1 MSSIVSTIEG
11 VHRVALVTG
20 ASSGL
25 GAESARILARQGM
38 SVVATARSTD
48 LLAALADDWPGPDG
62 SLLTI
67 TADATDEDAVR
78 SVVARA
84 LSTFGRI
91 DALVNSAGVS
101 DGTSPFSESASVEK
115 FRMVLDTNVTGTFLF
130 SREVGAHM
138 LERGSGSIVN
148 ISSIAA
154 DGGME
159 WGPLS
164 YTASKAAVE
173 GMTKQLAIEWAHRN
187 VRVNAIAPNHF
198 VTQMTAGFLADPES
212 RRWVES
218 RTPMRRIGDIDK
230 DWAGAV
236 LFLATDASSYVTG
249 EVIHVDGGFAA
260 ARGTYQT
267 TPPWL
272 QRGTA

>member
-1 MSSIVSTIEG
+1 MN
-11 VHRVALVTG
+11 
-20 ASSGL
+20 
-25 GAESARILARQGM
+25 
-38 SVVATARSTD
+38 VVATARSAD
-48 LLAALADDWPGPDG
+48 LLAELAAGWRGPEG
-62 SLLTI
+62 SLLTVK
-67 TADATDEDAVR
+67 ADATDEDAVR

-91 DALVNSAGVS
+91 DALINSAGIS
-101 DGTSPFSESASVEK
+101 DGTSPFSERASVEK
-115 FRMVLDTNVTGTFLF
+115 FRQVMETNVTGTFLF

-148 ISSIAA
+148 ISSMSA

-173 GMTKQLAIEWAHRN
+173 GMTKQLAIEWADRN

-198 VTQMTAGFLADPES
+198 VTRITADFLADPEF
-212 RRWVES
+212 RAWVES

-249 EVIHVDGGFAA
+249 EIIHVDGGFTA

-267 TPPWL
+267 TPSWL
-272 QRGTA
+272 QRGGA

>member
-1 MSSIVSTIEG
+1 MTQDSAPA
-11 VHRVALVTG
+11 HRVALVTG

-25 GAESARILARQGM
+25 GAESARVLGRHGM

-48 LLAALADDWPGPDG
+48 LLAELAAGWPGEPD

-67 TADATDEDAVR
+67 TADVTDEEAVR

-84 LSTFGRI
+84 LSTYGRI
-91 DALVNSAGVS
+91 DALINSAGVS
-101 DGTSPFSESASVEK
+101 DGTSPFSEVASVEK
-115 FRMVLDTNVTGTFLF
+115 FRQVMDTNVTGTFLF

-148 ISSIAA
+148 ISSMSA

-173 GMTKQLAIEWAHRN
+173 GMTKQLAIEWADRN

-198 VTQMTAGFLADPES
+198 VTRITESFLADPGF
-212 RRWVES
+212 RGWVES

-249 EVIHVDGGFAA
+249 EILHVDGGFTA

-267 TPPWL
+267 TPSWL
-272 QRGTA
+272 QRDV

>member
-1 MSSIVSTIEG
+1 MNQDSVPA
-11 VHRVALVTG
+11 HRVALVTG

-25 GAESARILARQGM
+25 GAESARVLGRHGM

-48 LLAALADDWPGPDG
+48 LLAELAADWPGEDG
-62 SLLTI
+62 SLLTM
-67 TADATDEDAVR
+67 TADVTDEEAVC

-84 LSTFGRI
+84 LGAFGRI
-91 DALVNSAGVS
+91 DALINSAGIS
-101 DGTSPFSESASVEK
+101 DGTSPFSEVASVDK
-115 FRMVLDTNVTGTFLF
+115 FRQVMDTNVTGTFLF

-148 ISSIAA
+148 ISSMSA

-173 GMTKQLAIEWAHRN
+173 GMTKQLAIEWADRN

-198 VTQMTAGFLADPES
+198 VTRITQSFLADTGF
-212 RRWVES
+212 RGWVES

-249 EVIHVDGGFAA
+249 EVIHVDGGFTA

-267 TPPWL
+267 TPNWL
-272 QRGTA
+272 RRDA

>member
-1 MSSIVSTIEG
+1 MNADFD
-11 VHRVALVTG
+11 HRVALVTG

-25 GAESARILARQGM
+25 GAESARVLGRHGM

-48 LLAALADDWPGPDG
+48 LLAELAAGWPGPEG
-62 SLLTI
+62 SLLTV
-67 TADATDEDAVR
+67 TADATDEEAVR

-84 LSTFGRI
+84 LGAFGRI
-91 DALVNSAGVS
+91 DALVNSAGIS
-101 DGTSPFSESASVEK
+101 DGTSPFSERASVEK
-115 FRMVLDTNVTGTFLF
+115 FRQVMETNVIGTFLF

-148 ISSIAA
+148 ISSMSA

-173 GMTKQLAIEWAHRN
+173 GMTKQLAIEWADRN

-198 VTQMTAGFLADPES
+198 VTRITQDFLADPDF
-212 RRWVES
+212 RAWVES

-249 EVIHVDGGFAA
+249 EVIHVDGGFTA
-260 ARGTYQT
+260 ARGTYQS
-267 TPPWL
+267 TPVWL
-272 QRGTA
+272 RRDGT